1 MKKENFYEAVNWNFI
16 EDPMDKSVWERLTA
30 QFWMDTRIPVSNDL
44 DDWRKLTEEEKSLVG
59 KVFGGLTLLD
69 TLQSEVGAEVLKK
82 YSKNMIEESVYS
94 NIIFMEAVHAK
105 SYSTIFSTLNTKSE
119 IEEIF
124 EWTHSQENLQY
135 KAKRINEIYETG
147 SPLEVKIASVL
158 LESFLFYSGFYT
170 PLRYLGSNK
179 LTNVA
184 EIIKLILRDESVH
197 GTYIGYKFQ
206 QDFNKLSEE
215 EQEKIK
221 EWTYDLIFDLYE
233 NECQYTEVLYSTIG
247 WTEDV
252 EVFLRYNANKAL
264 MNLGLDPLFPDT
276 ADDVNPIVMN
286 GISTGTSNHDFF
298 SQVGNGY
305 LIGDVEPMSDNDYL
319 DFT

>member
-1 MKKENFYEAVNWNFI
+1 MKKENYYEAVNWNFI
-16 EDPMDKSVWERLTA
+16 EDPIDKATWEKLTA

-184 EIIKLILRDESVH
+184 EIIKLI
-197 GTYIGYKFQ
+197 KF
-206 QDFNKLSEE
+206 S
-215 EQEKIK
+215 
-221 EWTYDLIFDLYE
+221 
-233 NECQYTEVLYSTIG
+233 
-247 WTEDV
+247 
-252 EVFLRYNANKAL
+252 
-264 MNLGLDPLFPDT
+264 
-276 ADDVNPIVMN
+276 
-286 GISTGTSNHDFF
+286 
-298 SQVGNGY
+298 
-305 LIGDVEPMSDNDYL
+305 
-319 DFT
+319 